1 MSASTLPRRR
11 LRNRLM
17 LVFAGFTLLL
27 AALFG
32 LYALLFVYTVE
43 DRLFDTLL
51 EREAAAQA
59 AHYATHGR
67 WSPPRNGFMAV
78 VERTDALPDGI
89 GDVLGEEPARR
100 EFAGTR
106 GRHYHLRALDP
117 PAPAPRAWLVAEVSG
132 LLAVRPMRSEMLQ
145 LLAWTGAIAV
155 ALALLVGGWLARR
168 TTAPLSRLAEAV
180 GDATPE
186 RLPPHFA
193 AGFPDDEVGLL
204 ARRLDDLIARIRA
217 FVEREREFT
226 RDASHEL
233 RTPLTVIR
241 AASERLSATPGL
253 GADARASVDHIG
265 QSAAHL
271 EQTIALLL
279 ALAREQEPPAAAPD
293 TPVLAVLERVVVEQ
307 SPLLEGK
314 PVEVGVDVAGD
325 LTSTLPAPVLQVL
338 LANLVGNAF
347 AHTRAGRIAITGDG
361 DALRIANPGAAVAE
375 HDFAPFAK
383 GEDSAGFGLGLAI
396 VRRLCER
403 HAIELRFEHGED
415 GTVAHL
421 PLRPGARLNPA
432 ARTPPAPRADDQGP
446 RRLPRR

>member
-1 MSASTLPRRR
+1 MSASSLPRRR

-51 EREAAAQA
+51 EREAAAQRAHFA
-59 AHYATHGR
+59 AHGR
-67 WSPPRNGFMAV
+67 WSPPRNGFMTV

-100 EFAGTR
+100 EFAGTQ

-168 TTAPLSRLAEAV
+168 TTAPLSRLADAV
-180 GDATPE
+180 GEATPE

-241 AASERLSATPGL
+241 AASERLSADPGL
-253 GADARASVDHIG
+253 DADARASVDHIG

-279 ALAREQEPPAAAPD
+279 ALAREQESPVVASD
-293 TPVLAVLERVVVEQ
+293 TTVLPVLERVVVEQ
-307 SPLLEGK
+307 SPWLEGK
-314 PVEVGVDVAGD
+314 PVEVSVDVATN

-361 DALRIANPGAAVAE
+361 DTLRIANPGAAVGE

-383 GEDSAGFGLGLAI
+383 GEESTGFGLGLSI

-403 HAIELRFEHGED
+403 HAIDLRFEQGKG

-421 PLRPGARLNPA
+421 PLRTGATLSPA
-432 ARTPPAPRADDQGP
+432 SRTP
-446 RRLPRR
+446 

>member
-1 MSASTLPRRR
+1 M
-11 LRNRLM
+11 
-17 LVFAGFTLLL
+17 
-27 AALFG
+27 
-32 LYALLFVYTVE
+32 
-43 DRLFDTLL
+43 D
-51 EREAAAQA
+51 
-59 AHYATHGR
+59 
-67 WSPPRNGFMAV
+67 V

-100 EFAGTR
+100 EFAGTQ

-145 LLAWTGAIAV
+145 LLAWTGTIAV

-241 AASERLSATPGL
+241 AASERLSADPGL

-271 EQTIALLL
+271 EQTITLLL
-279 ALAREQEPPAAAPD
+279 ALAREQESSAAVPD
-293 TPVLAVLERVVVEQ
+293 TTVLPLLERVVVEQ
-307 SPLLEGK
+307 SPWLEGK
-314 PVEVGVDVAGD
+314 PVEVSVNVATD
-325 LTSTLPAPVLQVL
+325 LGSTLPAPVLQVL

-361 DALRIANPGAAVAE
+361 DALRIANPGGAVGE

-383 GEDSAGFGLGLAI
+383 GEESTGFGLGLSI

-403 HAIELRFEHGED
+403 HAIDLRFEQEED
-415 GTVAHL
+415 GTVAYL
-421 PLRPGARLNPA
+421 PLRKGAGLSPA
-432 ARTPPAPRADDQGP
+432 SRTPSALRAGD
-446 RRLPRR
+446 

>member
-1 MSASTLPRRR
+1 MRASPLPRRR

-27 AALFG
+27 AMLFG

-51 EREAAAQA
+51 EREAAAQQT
-59 AHYATHGR
+59 HYAAHGR
-67 WSPPRNGFMAV
+67 WSPPRNGFMDV

-100 EFAGTR
+100 EFAGTQ

-241 AASERLSATPGL
+241 AASERLSADPGL

-271 EQTIALLL
+271 EQTITLLL
-279 ALAREQEPPAAAPD
+279 ALAREQESPAAVPD
-293 TPVLAVLERVVVEQ
+293 TIVLPLLERVVVEQ
-307 SPLLEGK
+307 SPWLEGK
-314 PVEVGVDVAGD
+314 PVEVSVNVATD
-325 LTSTLPAPVLQVL
+325 LGSTLPAPVLQVL

-361 DALRIANPGAAVAE
+361 DALRIANPGGAVGE

-383 GEDSAGFGLGLAI
+383 GEESTGFGLGLSI

-403 HAIELRFEHGED
+403 HAIDLRFEQEED
-415 GTVAHL
+415 GTVAYL
-421 PLRPGARLNPA
+421 PLRKGAGLSPA
-432 ARTPPAPRADDQGP
+432 SRTPSALRAGD
-446 RRLPRR
+446 